1 MLKHPKPPI
10 PPQPIHIPISHPPT
24 QKSNLYKPNPPKTLK
39 NNSSPPHQAHPQLPR
54 NGTDRRPIK
63 TTPHE
68 NTHIPK
74 ASRTG
79 SRAEQRGAHLR
90 GSGRR
95 RWRQR
100 WVEVGERKN
109 NEGCGRGWAFG
120 CDRLHTLPTSIFL
133 PFQLYL
139 FNYFFVI
146 FIYFFYHVVNGSSQI
161 LTTTN
166 KINYTT
172 YITYTSYIFNLKL

>member
-1 MLKHPKPPI
+1 MILTPTTLKEKEKENSKITNFLCNSSSTPCYKIRKNPTNPTANRHNPMLKHPKPPI

-95 RWRQR
+95 RWRR
-100 WVEVGERKN
+100 R
-109 NEGCGRGWAFG
+109 
-120 CDRLHTLPTSIFL
+120 
-133 PFQLYL
+133 
-139 FNYFFVI
+139 
-146 FIYFFYHVVNGSSQI
+146 
-161 LTTTN
+161 
-166 KINYTT
+166 
-172 YITYTSYIFNLKL
+172 